1 METFETNTKT
11 IIQIIIRLQLGNFL
25 HGLIMVPYYPWKMS
39 HHHHHKNTGNIDKD
53 EVFYPVRQS
62 EGEASGKG
70 KNFLPFFGLGLAWFL
85 YLTVGYAPRKSNHL
99 NPFDPQFV
107 KHAVKC
113 LLSIVV
119 CSTWIGLLLGY
130 YTLKVV
136 FLVLHNKDKYSPN
149 SYYNLLPI
157 LTT

>member
-1 METFETNTKT
+1 
-11 IIQIIIRLQLGNFL
+11 
-25 HGLIMVPYYPWKMS
+25 MVPYYPWKMS

-53 EVFYPVRQS
+53 EIFYPVRQS

-70 KNFLPFFGLGLAWFL
+70 KHFLPFFGLGLAWFL

-136 FLVLHNKDKYSPN
+136 FLVLNNKDK
-149 SYYNLLPI
+149 I
-157 LTT
+157 VLTYVIVREI